1 MDLSLLQNFQ
11 TLIST
16 SLQSIVDDVKIQYDN
31 MKDELQEKISSLDEE
46 NTKLLVKI
54 KELNSKVE
62 ESNFSEDNYN
72 RVSII
77 SNLNKQIKQLQ
88 NENSDLRN
96 CLNKNI
102 PESIFS
108 KI

>member
-62 ESNFSEDNYN
+62 ESNL
-72 RVSII
+72 VKIMSIEY
-77 SNLNKQIKQLQ
+77 Q
-88 NENSDLRN
+88 
-96 CLNKNI
+96 
-102 PESIFS
+102 
-108 KI
+108 